1 MKKLILFAALLPIL
15 LAGCGSSC
23 IEDSGNHLEKKMVV
37 KAFDKISVS
46 GAIVLIL
53 QQDSSYAINLAT
65 DSALMKY
72 VKIDVSGSQL
82 NIKVKEES
90 YCGKDS
96 IVVHAG
102 IGTLKELKADGAIKV
117 SGKGRI
123 YAGDLKLGLSGSSE
137 LTLDLAAGN
146 LKTNSDGT
154 SKIRLSGQAGSHTV
168 DAKGII
174 DIDAFNFVSGIY
186 KIGITGSGKA
196 NINVLNEL
204 NVNTEGSSD
213 ISYKG
218 NPAKVN
224 EKKSGAA
231 VLKKVN

>member
-1 MKKLILFAALLPIL
+1 MKKLSIIACLLPFL
-15 LAGCGSSC
+15 FTGCNPDC
-23 IEDSGNHLEKKMVV
+23 IEDSGHHVEKNTVV

-53 QQDSSYAINLAT
+53 EQDSSYAIKLAT
-65 DSALMKY
+65 DSALLKY
-72 VKIDVSGSQL
+72 IKIDVSSSQL
-82 NIKVKEES
+82 NINLKEHS

-102 IGTLKELKADGAIKV
+102 IGALKELKADGAIKV
-117 SGKGRI
+117 SGEGRI
-123 YAGDLKLGLSGSSE
+123 YAGDLKLGLAGSSE

-146 LKTNSDGT
+146 LTTTSDGT

-168 DAKGII
+168 DAKGIV
-174 DIDAFNFVSGIY
+174 DIDAFDFVSGIY